1 MNLTAKHI
9 ERKEMCMKEVKRVVP
24 NTPEFPPASSDEERT
39 LQMGS
44 LAMDLAEMRMRQGI
58 ASSAEILYFIKA
70 ASPEARLER
79 TKLAEETKL
88 IQARVADIERSK
100 TTEELYSQ
108 AIAAFQEYRGID
120 YDEYE
125 EEGDNDGYGPYQD
138 IY

>member
-1 MNLTAKHI
+1 
-9 ERKEMCMKEVKRVVP
+9 MKEVKRVVP

-100 TTEELYSQ
+100 NTEELYSQ

-120 YDEYE
+120 YEEYD

>member
-1 MNLTAKHI
+1 
-9 ERKEMCMKEVKRVVP
+9 MKEAKRVTP

-44 LAMDLAEMRMRQGI
+44 LAMDLAEMRMRSGI

-100 TTEELYSQ
+100 NTE
-108 AIAAFQEYRGID
+108 
-120 YDEYE
+120 
-125 EEGDNDGYGPYQD
+125 
-138 IY
+138 

>member
-1 MNLTAKHI
+1 
-9 ERKEMCMKEVKRVVP
+9 MKEDKRVKP

-44 LAMDLAEMRMRQGI
+44 LAMDLAEQRMRNGT
-58 ASSAEILYFIKA
+58 ASSAEILYFVKQ

-79 TKLAEETKL
+79 IKLEEETKL
-88 IQARVADIERSK
+88 IQARVADIERSR
-100 TTEELYSQ
+100 TTEELYGQ
-108 AIAAFQEYRGID
+108 IIAAFQEYQGVN
-120 YDEYE
+120 YDEY

>member
-1 MNLTAKHI
+1 
-9 ERKEMCMKEVKRVVP
+9 MKEAKRVIP
-24 NTPEFPPASSDEERT
+24 NTPVFPPASSDEERT

-44 LAMDLAEMRMRQGI
+44 LAMDLAEMRMRNGT

-79 TKLAEETKL
+79 VKLEEETKL
-88 IQARVADIERSK
+88 IQARVADIERSRN
-100 TTEELYSQ
+100 TEELYSQ

-120 YDEYE
+120 YE
-125 EEGDNDGYGPYQD
+125 EDGDDYDGYGTYQD

>member
-1 MNLTAKHI
+1 
-9 ERKEMCMKEVKRVVP
+9 MKEVKRVVP

>member
-1 MNLTAKHI
+1 
-9 ERKEMCMKEVKRVVP
+9 MKEAKRVIP
-24 NTPEFPPASSDEERT
+24 NTPEFAPASSDEERT

-44 LAMDLAEMRMRQGI
+44 LAMDLAEMRMRSGI

-88 IQARVADIERSK
+88 IQARVADMERSK
-100 TTEELYSQ
+100 NTEELYSQ

-120 YDEYE
+120 YEEDGDENE
-125 EEGDNDGYGPYQD
+125 YGPYQD
-138 IY
+138 IF

>member
-1 MNLTAKHI
+1 
-9 ERKEMCMKEVKRVVP
+9 MKEAKRVIP
-24 NTPEFPPASSDEERT
+24 NTPEFAPASSDEEKT

-44 LAMDLAEMRMRQGI
+44 LAMDLAEMRMRSGI

-100 TTEELYSQ
+100 NTEELYSK

-120 YDEYE
+120 YDEFDG
-125 EEGDNDGYGPYQD
+125 EEGGEEYGPYQD
-138 IY
+138 IF

>member
-1 MNLTAKHI
+1 
-9 ERKEMCMKEVKRVVP
+9 MKEAKRVIP
-24 NTPEFPPASSDEERT
+24 TTPVFPPASTDEERT
-39 LQMGS
+39 MQMGS

-100 TTEELYSQ
+100 NTEELYSQ
-108 AIAAFQEYRGID
+108 AIAAFQEYQGIS
-120 YDEYE
+120 YDSEDGE
-125 EEGDNDGYGPYQD
+125 EDGYAPYSD
-138 IY
+138 VY

>member
-1 MNLTAKHI
+1 
-9 ERKEMCMKEVKRVVP
+9 MKEAKRVTP
-24 NTPEFPPASSDEERT
+24 NTPAFPPASSDEERT

-44 LAMDLAEMRMRQGI
+44 LAMDLAEMRMRQRI

-79 TKLAEETKL
+79 TKLEEETKL

-100 TTEELYSQ
+100 NTEELYSQ

-120 YDEYE
+120 YDED
-125 EEGDNDGYGPYQD
+125 GDEDGYGPYQD

>member
-1 MNLTAKHI
+1 
-9 ERKEMCMKEVKRVVP
+9 MKEDKRVKP

-44 LAMDLAEMRMRQGI
+44 LAMDLAEQRMRNGT
-58 ASSAEILYFIKA
+58 ASSAEILYFVKQ

-79 TKLAEETKL
+79 IKLEEETKL
-88 IQARVADIERSK
+88 IQARVADIERSR
-100 TTEELYSQ
+100 TTEELYGQ
-108 AIAAFQEYRGID
+108 IIAAFQEYQGIN
-120 YDEYE
+120 YDEY

>member
-1 MNLTAKHI
+1 
-9 ERKEMCMKEVKRVVP
+9 MKEDKRVIP
-24 NTPEFPPASSDEERT
+24 NTPVFSPASTDEERT
-39 LQMGS
+39 MQMGS

-58 ASSAEILYFIKA
+58 ASSAEILYFLKA

-100 TTEELYSQ
+100 NTEELYSQ

-120 YDEYE
+120 YSEYN
-125 EEGDNDGYGPYQD
+125 EEGGMEDGYGPYSEVF
-138 IY
+138 

>member
-1 MNLTAKHI
+1 
-9 ERKEMCMKEVKRVVP
+9 MKEAKRVIP
-24 NTPEFPPASSDEERT
+24 NTPVFSPASTDEERT
-39 LQMGS
+39 MQMGS

-100 TTEELYSQ
+100 NTEELYSQ

-120 YDEYE
+120 YSEYN
-125 EEGDNDGYGPYQD
+125 EEGGMEDGYGPYSEVF
-138 IY
+138 